1 MIIGN
6 EEGPY
11 ILSDRRYKD
20 SKCIY
25 YRYGGF
31 KPNPRKSYEGIIEY
45 VLVTPDNKE
54 VVDGRKAYCDFPA
67 WVKDPF
73 ESEEWFIKI
82 QDELNN
88 NPSEYLNN
96 KYKVEKV
103 IQFSTTGG
111 VYKAVDI
118 RNNNVVLIKEARP
131 YTQSTEFDDAIV
143 RLKTEKEFMEK
154 FNDKSYIPKYI
165 DYFTEWE
172 HSFLVMEY
180 IDGVNFTKYMNQ
192 NNSWSNINT
201 LLSDYEYRKKLL
213 SIWINIAKYIKDI
226 HKENWCLGDLSI
238 NNVMIKE
245 EKDNTIPI
253 LIDFEGSFK
262 IGSEERNIVTY
273 GFCPKNLKIDPK
285 KRDMYS
291 LASIIIGSI
300 YPINNLY
307 GILNEENKKNIRKYL
322 LELKGFGDELSYLL
336 NDILWENFSLF
347 NNIDD
352 IITFLEKLE
361 QNELI
366 EVKDNLISID
376 SVIALKERLITCINK
391 RINYSARDK
400 ILPCDPNLYFMN
412 NFNVRYGAAGVAYAI
427 KYVNGT
433 IDSKLGG
440 WLLEKDYSDEVPGLY
455 NGLSG
460 LSWVLLE
467 CGYDKFALNILE
479 EIIKDENNYK
489 DVTFGNGAAGIA
501 LAALNAYYKTKENKW
516 LMYAKDIGYYIISI
530 ANKEL
535 NNEISWKDS
544 RGFTYIGLHNG
555 TSGTAYLLLEL
566 YLATK
571 DIKFLENAE
580 YAVNFILSNIKKLE
594 KHYATPIDPIEVDKI
609 NVVSPYL
616 SNGTAGVLHLLLRYY
631 SIKKDN
637 NILNYIE
644 HLIKDLD
651 RPITPFTSLEQGMA
665 GIVNVLIDA
674 CIILKNENY
683 INIINRYITTIA
695 KYEIVDSNNLSYLPG
710 EQLFRVSDDYFTG
723 SLGALC
729 VLNRYEKLVNKEE
742 LFNFNFTLDKYHT
755 LYYWGL
761 FYGR

>member
-1 MIIGN
+1 M
-6 EEGPY
+6 
-11 ILSDRRYKD
+11 
-20 SKCIY
+20 
-25 YRYGGF
+25 
-31 KPNPRKSYEGIIEY
+31 
-45 VLVTPDNKE
+45 
-54 VVDGRKAYCDFPA
+54 
-67 WVKDPF
+67 
-73 ESEEWFIKI
+73 
-82 QDELNN
+82 
-88 NPSEYLNN
+88 
-96 KYKVEKV
+96 
-103 IQFSTTGG
+103 
-111 VYKAVDI
+111 
-118 RNNNVVLIKEARP
+118 
-131 YTQSTEFDDAIV
+131 
-143 RLKTEKEFMEK
+143 
-154 FNDKSYIPKYI
+154 
-165 DYFTEWE
+165 
-172 HSFLVMEY
+172 
-180 IDGVNFTKYMNQ
+180 
-192 NNSWSNINT
+192 
-201 LLSDYEYRKKLL
+201 
-213 SIWINIAKYIKDI
+213 
-226 HKENWCLGDLSI
+226 
-238 NNVMIKE
+238 
-245 EKDNTIPI
+245 
-253 LIDFEGSFK
+253 
-262 IGSEERNIVTY
+262 
-273 GFCPKNLKIDPK
+273 
-285 KRDMYS
+285 
-291 LASIIIGSI
+291 
-300 YPINNLY
+300 
-307 GILNEENKKNIRKYL
+307 
-322 LELKGFGDELSYLL
+322 
-336 NDILWENFSLF
+336 
-347 NNIDD
+347 
-352 IITFLEKLE
+352 
-361 QNELI
+361 
-366 EVKDNLISID
+366 
-376 SVIALKERLITCINK
+376 ITCINK

-755 LYYWGL
+755 LYY
-761 FYGR
+761 